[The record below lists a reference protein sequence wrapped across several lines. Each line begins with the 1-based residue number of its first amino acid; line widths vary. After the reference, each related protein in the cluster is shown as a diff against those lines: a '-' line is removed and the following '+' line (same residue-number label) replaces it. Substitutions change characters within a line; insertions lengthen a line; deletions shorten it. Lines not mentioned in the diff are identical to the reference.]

1 MTSWRRIILV
11 TVVLM
16 LASAM
21 VGVRRGVCAC
31 SVSVVAGTNS
41 QFSTTTDPACGT
53 TTLNVG
59 GASTTYTNYCVIET
73 CTYGISR
80 V

>member
-1 MTSWRRIILV
+1 
-11 TVVLM
+11 
-16 LASAM
+16 
-21 VGVRRGVCAC
+21 
-31 SVSVVAGTNS
+31 VVAGTNS